1 MSRSDEKAKEILD
14 KLESMRNPPKAFYM
28 VLLDTRSE
36 LPYLMWR
43 LVVAGV
49 LVLLAAAVSAWS
61 FRGGFTAAGYAV
73 AVISLI
79 GLFSVLHVLVMM
91 WARGKNLRQSAA
103 VRYDVEGP
111 EGWLWKQEGL
121 LMRWVGAD
129 VSDEAVRSL
138 VKSCEESKNRE
149 FIRDAEALRDYWLW
163 IAMLHDHAL
172 EALGRPPLGGVR
184 IRKDTGS
191 VGKESE

>member
-14 KLESMRNPPKAFYM
+14 NLESMRNPPKAFYM

-49 LVLLAAAVSAWS
+49 LVLVAAAVSAWS

-79 GLFSVLHVLVMM
+79 GLFSVLHVLVMIC
-91 WARGKNLRQSAA
+91 G
-103 VRYDVEGP
+103 
-111 EGWLWKQEGL
+111 
-121 LMRWVGAD
+121 
-129 VSDEAVRSL
+129 
-138 VKSCEESKNRE
+138 
-149 FIRDAEALRDYWLW
+149 
-163 IAMLHDHAL
+163 
-172 EALGRPPLGGVR
+172 
-184 IRKDTGS
+184 
-191 VGKESE
+191 